1 MEAPISASLGAIG
14 SVLRKLELLL
24 ESSEE
29 VNECRLRPHKGAKY
43 GMHLLRDDLEEI
55 SSYVQDLS
63 ELEDPPLIAK
73 CWMKEARELSYDIE
87 DYIDRFV
94 FSGYVTNIKT
104 RSGCRRISHIK
115 IARLLETNKKLI
127 RRKRVA
133 AMVSDFRIYA
143 QEAIERHKRY
153 ELDCCTSRRRFEPA
167 GRLPATYDEGAD
179 IIIDRGMI
187 KFMDSLGNGRDQ
199 QLKVVSVVGS
209 GGIGKTTF
217 VKLLYKR
224 LKGHF
229 DCQAFVRLT
238 RKPDIKTILRDILT
252 QVQRQ
257 QPHDHCE
264 DPDLIGKIREH
275 LQHKRYLIVIDDLW
289 SASMWDVLS
298 HAFPGGGTCSRII
311 TTTQIEDVALACCC
325 YHSDYVFEMRP
336 LDDDL
341 SRKLFFDNLFCS
353 ESDFPQNMKE
363 VSNNIVKICGGLPL
377 ATTIIA
383 RLLASHPVMLMEQW
397 TYIYDSL
404 SFNLRTSST
413 TSQGLLKLI
422 VNFSY
427 NNLTHNLKT
436 CLLYLN
442 MYPEGRTVSK
452 DDLVKQWV
460 AEGFINATEGQ
471 EGEIA
476 ESYFHE
482 LIARGFLQPAVI
494 RYNSEMVSCSVHDV
508 VRDLIV
514 HKSLEENFIMV
525 LDCYWRNVS
534 LSEKVHRLSLHFPQ
548 AKYAR
553 TNIRS
558 SQVRSL
564 TYFGLSKCMPIIR
577 EFKLLRVLNL
587 GLSGHDDGDDTIDL
601 TGISEL
607 LQLRYLKVAS
617 DVCIEL
623 PKHMQ
628 GLQYLETLDI
638 GTKISHVPWDII
650 HLPCLLHLH
659 LPFQRNLMDWISAI
673 PASVWSLG
681 KLTSLQYLYLTC
693 SIPVPDHLQRNM
705 EALGSLLGGH
715 GNLKTLSLILG
726 SAHKDAVVHGPSEVK
741 VSWDDFAPPLL
752 ERFEWLPHIFTFS
765 RVPKWM
771 GKLGNLCILKISV
784 RELLRDGINILRE
797 LPALKALSLYLQVVP
812 VKRIIVF
819 DKAGFPVLK
828 YFKFIC
834 STVPCLKFEVDA
846 MPNLKRLK
854 LGFSA
859 HRVNQHGTTPISID
873 HLPGLEEIS
882 AKVGDASS
890 DAETVLTAAVRNHPR
905 NPRIRVQLVDWSC
918 YGDRVWYMVSK
929 QKEPR
934 ILEDEILEEGLN
946 EQCVP
951 QYEDSRDDEKK
962 EDHARHGGSKR
973 RRKENCTKNV
983 ESSNVSTSPSIT
995 GERCLLSSWDFEH
1008 STVSLSY
1015 ASKVACALPKI
1026 TKEGKASASS
1036 SGISSTTFPVSC
1048 ISEETSPQL
1057 RNSEKCQF
1065 PGCMREAR
1073 GSSGRCIFHSRRC
1086 QKPGCQKSA
1095 ERRTDFC
1102 LRHGGGRHCS
1112 YEGCSRTA
1120 CRISG
1125 LCIVHGGGKWC
1136 QFSGCRKG
1144 AQGSTKF
1151 CKAHGGGKRC
1161 TFLGCTR
1168 GAEGSTAFCKG
1179 HAGGKRC
1186 AFEGGGV
1193 CTKRVHGGTQYCI
1206 AHGGGRRC
1214 AASGCAKS
1222 ARGRTEYC
1230 IRHGGGKRCKAENC
1244 SKSAQGRTDFC
1255 KAHGGGKRCSWGQV
1269 DSSFGAGAQPC
1280 DKFAR
1285 GKSGLCTAHSAV
1297 VEDHCAHGGDTSNPG
1312 IPQFAIFK
1320 ASDMKTTEVVKGD
1333 AHEKMSN
1340 DDRSSLDLDSSDT
1353 KCGVQSLTDNTFPQ
1367 DRIHGALVEKNILGK
1382 RHRLE

>member
-1 MEAPISASLGAIG
+1 MEAPISAALGAIG
-14 SVLRKLELLL
+14 SLLRKVDLLL

-29 VNECRLRPHKGAKY
+29 VNGCRLRPHKGAKY
-43 GMHLLRDDLEEI
+43 GMHLLKDDLEEI

-63 ELEDPPLIAK
+63 ELEDPPLVAK

-94 FSGYVTNIKT
+94 FSGHVANIKA

-133 AMVSDFRIYA
+133 AMISDFRSNA
-143 QEAIERHKRY
+143 QEQEAIERYKRY

-167 GRLPATYDEGAD
+167 GRLPTTYEAGAD
-179 IIIDRGMI
+179 VIIDRGMI
-187 KFMDSLGNGRDQ
+187 KFMDSLDNGRDQ

-217 VKLLYKR
+217 VKLLYKK

-229 DCQAFVRLT
+229 DCRAFIRLT
-238 RKPDIKTILRDILT
+238 RKPDIKTTLRDILT

-257 QPHDHCE
+257 LPHDHCE
-264 DPDLIGKIREH
+264 DLDLIGKIREH
-275 LQHKRYLIVIDDLW
+275 IQHKRYLIVIDDLW
-289 SASMWDVLS
+289 SAAMWDVLS

-311 TTTQIEDVALACCC
+311 ITTQIEGVALACCS

-353 ESDFPQNMKE
+353 ESDFPKNMKE
-363 VSNNIVKICGGLPL
+363 VSRKIVKICGGSPL
-377 ATTIIA
+377 ATIIIA

-397 TYIYDSL
+397 TYICDSL

-413 TSQGLLKLI
+413 TSEGLLKLI

-427 NNLTHNLKT
+427 NNLTHHLKT

-442 MYPEGRTVSK
+442 MYPEGCTVCK

-460 AEGFINATEGQ
+460 AEGFIDAAEGRT
-471 EGEIA
+471 GEIA

-482 LIARGFLQPAVI
+482 LIARGLLQPAVI
-494 RYNSEMVSCSVHDV
+494 RYNSEVVSCSVHDV
-508 VRDLIV
+508 VSDLIMQ
-514 HKSLEENFIMV
+514 KSLEENFIMV
-525 LDCYWRNVS
+525 LDCYRRNVS

-577 EFKLLRVLNL
+577 EFKLVRVLNL

-638 GTKISHVPWDII
+638 GTKISHIPWDII
-650 HLPCLLHLH
+650 HLPCLLHLC
-659 LPFQRNLMDWISAI
+659 LPFERNLMDWISAI

-715 GNLKTLSLILG
+715 GNLKTLVLILG
-726 SAHKDAVVHGPSEVK
+726 SAHENAVVHGPSEVK
-741 VSWDDFAPPLL
+741 VSWDDCAPPLL

-784 RELLRDGINILRE
+784 
-797 LPALKALSLYLQVVP
+797 AP
-812 VKRIIVF
+812 VKRVIVF
-819 DKAGFPVLK
+819 DKAGFSALK

-890 DAETVLTAAVRNHPR
+890 DIETVLTAAVSNHPR
-905 NPRIRVQLVDWSC
+905 NPRIRVHLVDWSF
-918 YGDRVWYMVSK
+918 YGDGVWYMVSK

-934 ILEDEILEEGLN
+934 ILEDEILEEGLD

-962 EDHARHGGSKR
+962 EDYARHGGSRSR
-973 RRKENCTKNV
+973 REENCTKNV
-983 ESSNVSTSPSIT
+983 ESPNVSTSPSII
-995 GERCLLSSWDFEH
+995 GERSVLNSWDFEH
-1008 STVSLSY
+1008 STVSSSY
-1015 ASKVACALPKI
+1015 ASKAACAFPKI
-1026 TKEGKASASS
+1026 TNEGKASASS
-1036 SGISSTTFPVSC
+1036 SGISHVSC
-1048 ISEETSPQL
+1048 ISEESSPHQ
-1057 RNSEKCQF
+1057 RNSKVEKCQF
-1065 PGCMREAR
+1065 PGCMRGAR
-1073 GSSGRCIFHSRRC
+1073 GSSGRCIAHVGSRHC
-1086 QKPGCQKSA
+1086 QK
-1095 ERRTDFC
+1095 
-1102 LRHGGGRHCS
+1102 
-1112 YEGCSRTA
+1112 EGC
-1120 CRISG
+1120 
-1125 LCIVHGGGKWC
+1125 K
-1136 QFSGCRKG
+1136 KG
-1144 AQGSTKF
+1144 AKGKTIF
-1151 CKAHGGGKRC
+1151 CKAHGGGWKC
-1161 TFLGCTR
+1161 DYLGCTKSAV
-1168 GAEGSTAFCKG
+1168 GLTNL
-1179 HAGGKRC
+1179 
-1186 AFEGGGV
+1186 
-1193 CTKRVHGGTQYCI
+1193 CI

-1214 AASGCAKS
+1214 SHEGCCRV
-1222 ARGRTEYC
+1222 ARGKFGLC
-1230 IRHGGGKRCKAENC
+1230 IRHGGGKRCQMENC
-1244 SKSAQGRTDFC
+1244 TKSAEGHSGLC
-1255 KAHGGGKRCSWGQV
+1255 IAHGGGRRCQFPGCIK
-1269 DSSFGAGAQPC
+1269 GAQGST
-1280 DKFAR
+1280 KFSRNMAEE
-1285 GKSGLCTAHSAV
+1285 SAAHS
-1297 VEDHCAHGGDTSNPG
+1297 
-1312 IPQFAIFK
+1312 
-1320 ASDMKTTEVVKGD
+1320 
-1333 AHEKMSN
+1333 
-1340 DDRSSLDLDSSDT
+1340 
-1353 KCGVQSLTDNTFPQ
+1353 
-1367 DRIHGALVEKNILGK
+1367 
-1382 RHRLE
+1382 